1 MRIFFLTILFCSSF
15 LQAQSIDQLIRESL
29 KKHPSLQTI
38 KHRLTAMDEQ
48 ILKSRKWQ
56 NPDLSLSI
64 SDIQF
69 NDISNRSLEPMQYES
84 VNVAQKFPWFGKL
97 DARESVVQ
105 ARKHVLLNSYDAA
118 RVALALQIKTTAY
131 TIKEL
136 ETRIGI
142 LRKYIQIEKQN
153 IQLYNDTIATD
164 SMSHADSVTAELSL
178 SKIEVKLER
187 YISILKSQKEKLAYL
202 VQRKIGKI
210 SDPLRIKHPPSLNRF
225 LSAMERNP
233 NYLMRASQDRVAA
246 AKKTLVDLDTMPD
259 PYVKV
264 GYFHR
269 KEYEDYAGITVGF
282 SAPLYGTEALNSEI
296 ARKERLATRS
306 ALLDFRSQLES
317 EIRAEYVKLKE
328 AYRIYHII
336 KEKSLPQ
343 VSHMLELSAD
353 AIKSGADLFT
363 YTNILEQKLFLEE
376 EQAAVTAEYLK
387 TEAKLK
393 ALTGA
398 IQ

>member
-1 MRIFFLTILFCSSF
+1 MRILCTVLFCVT
-15 LQAQSIDQLIRESL
+15 LAQSQSIHSLIQDAL

-38 KHRLTAMDEQ
+38 KHRLTAMDDQ

-56 NPDLSLSI
+56 NPDLSLTV

-69 NDISNRSLEPMQYES
+69 GDISNRSLEPMQYEAI
-84 VNVAQKFPWFGKL
+84 NVAQKFPWFGKL
-97 DARESVVQ
+97 DARESLVQ
-105 ARKHVLLNSYDAA
+105 ARKHVLLESYDAA
-118 RVALALQIKTTAY
+118 KVALALQIKTTAY

-136 ETRIGI
+136 EARIAI
-142 LRKYIQIEKQN
+142 VRKYIQLEKQN

-164 SMSHADSVTAELSL
+164 AMSHAESVTAELSL
-178 SKIEVKLER
+178 SKIEVKLQR
-187 YISILKSQKEKLAYL
+187 YISILKSQREKLAYL
-202 VQRKIGKI
+202 VQKKI
-210 SDPLRIKHPPSLNRF
+210 SHIDDPLRIKRPPSLQRYFAKLENNPTLRMKASEDKVA
-225 LSAMERNP
+225 SANSR
-233 NYLMRASQDRVAA
+233 
-246 AKKTLVDLDTMPD
+246 LVDLDAMPD

-269 KEYEDYAGITVGF
+269 NAFEDYAGITVGF

-306 ALLDFRSQLES
+306 ALIDYKSRLES

-376 EQAAVTAEYLK
+376 EQIAVTAEYLK

-393 ALTGA
+393 ALTGVL
-398 IQ
+398 

>member
-1 MRIFFLTILFCSSF
+1 MRILLASLLIITLMP
-15 LQAQSIDQLIRESL
+15 AKSIDRLIEESL
-29 KKHPSLQTI
+29 KEHPSLQII
-38 KHRLTAMDEQ
+38 KHRLTAMDEE

-64 SDIQF
+64 NDIQF
-69 NDISNRSLEPMQYES
+69 SDLSNRSIEPMQYEAF
-84 VNVAQKFPWFGKL
+84 NVAQKFPWFGKL
-97 DARESVVQ
+97 DAREAVAQ
-105 ARKHVLLNSYDAA
+105 ARKHVLLESYDAA
-118 RVALALQIKTTAY
+118 KVALALQIRTTAY

-136 ETRIGI
+136 ESRIVI
-142 LRKYIQIEKQN
+142 LKKYIQIEKQN

-187 YISILKSQKEKLAYL
+187 YISILRSQREKLAYL
-202 VQRKIGKI
+202 VQRKVGRI
-210 SDPLRIKHPPSLNRF
+210 DDALRIKRPPSLNRY
-225 LSAMERNP
+225 LSRMENNP
-233 NYLMRASQDRVAA
+233 TYRVKASQDKVAA
-246 AKKTLVDLDTMPD
+246 ANKTLVDLDAMPD

-282 SAPLYGTEALNSEI
+282 SAPLYGREELNSEI

-328 AYRIYHII
+328 AYRIYFII

-343 VSHMLELSAD
+343 VNHMLELSAD
-353 AIKSGADLFT
+353 AIQSGADLFT

-376 EQAAVTAEYLK
+376 EQVSIAAEYLK
-387 TEAKLK
+387 SEAKLK

-398 IQ
+398 L